1 MKLSP
6 RISGIQHRAGRK
18 ILITAFLIC
27 GLVVSTPGTAQANL
41 WQWSNS
47 FEGSAAIHGWRAE
60 QYGSSNAGVDAAVGA
75 ARTGSQSGWIWAQT
89 QFASLGQK
97 IRLSPAQLHSV
108 RCGAA
113 MYIKAPAG
121 TAKVNLEVINPN
133 NWTYIALKS
142 VTLSSSSYTAVVTPT
157 WIPGPI
163 DVYLRVS
170 LVGQGGFSIIRVDD
184 AYIQCTYD

>member
-1 MKLSP
+1 MASP
-6 RISGIQHRAGRK
+6 TS
-18 ILITAFLIC
+18 
-27 GLVVSTPGTAQANL
+27 AQASL
-41 WQWSNS
+41 WQWSNG
-47 FEGSAAIHGWRAE
+47 FEGSAAVHGWRAE
-60 QYGSSNAGVDAAVGA
+60 RYGSSNAGVDAAVGA
-75 ARTGSQSGWIWAQT
+75 ARTGGQSGWIWAQT
-89 QFASLGQK
+89 QFASLGQQV
-97 IRLSPAQLHSV
+97 RLSPAQLHSV

-121 TAKVNLEVINPN
+121 AAKVNLEVINPS

-170 LVGQGGFSIIRVDD
+170 LVGQGGFSMIRVDD
-184 AYIQCTYD
+184 AYIQCFY